1 MAEARRLPK
10 NAALVH
16 AFLRRHEG
24 PATAYR
30 ILDGLRPLGVSA
42 PPTVYRALDR
52 LIALGLVHRVESIN
66 AFVACDR
73 PEHDD
78 GNGFAIC
85 RDCGH
90 VAEFAGEA
98 VRQALDEIAEV
109 RNFELDR
116 VTIELSGR
124 CSSCRMTDGETDRG

>member
-1 MAEARRLPK
+1 MTEARSLPR

-30 ILDGLRPLGVSA
+30 ILDGLRSEGVSA

-52 LIALGLVHRVESIN
+52 LIALGLAHRVESIN
-66 AFVACDR
+66 AFVACVR

-90 VAEFAGEA
+90 VAEFAGGA
-98 VRQALDEIAEV
+98 MRRTLGEIAEAQ
-109 RNFELDR
+109 NFELDHAT
-116 VTIELSGR
+116 VELSGR
-124 CSSCRMTDGETDRG
+124 CSSCRQADGEADRG